1 MSSEPFYIK
10 SSNRASYRKI
20 TKWIKENPQFSTNVF
35 NEITV
40 NVVNHRC
47 AQVAVNSAFIKMV
60 LIFNLTKHWFLYSY
74 RSRTPH

>member
-1 MSSEPFYIK
+1 MSIKPFYIK
-10 SSNRASYRKI
+10 NSNRTSYRKI

-35 NEITV
+35 NEITY

-47 AQVAVNSAFIKMV
+47 AQVAVNSACKNSFSTYLNV
-60 LIFNLTKHWFLYSY
+60 GFFSY